1 MDLRKDIYF
10 YADFASFP
18 ATGSTGV
25 LYVDKDTGF
34 IYSWNG
40 STYLAS
46 GTGGL
51 NYLGTWNANT
61 NSPTI
66 TSGVGSN
73 GDYYIVGTPGTTNID
88 GISSWDIGDW
98 IIFGGSAWQ
107 KIDNSE
113 TTGYVTS
120 VGGTAPIASSGGTTP
135 TISISQANG
144 STDGYL
150 SSTDWTTFNNKVSS
164 NIYTANGTVTGNR
177 TIDLN
182 GNTLKFSNGIV
193 EFDQGSSNSGEIRL
207 YEDSDFGTNKV
218 FLRAPQAMASD
229 VTFFFPP
236 NNGTNGYVLSTNGA
250 GATSWIAASGGLTKF
265 TEAENTSAPNGTVY
279 VDSLTAAA
287 SSTDADAAIVPKGA
301 GALIAAVP
309 NNLTSGGNKRGQYA
323 VDWQMI
329 RNANTQVASGNRSVI
344 LGGYNNKS
352 AGDYSVTAG
361 ESNNITG
368 THSVALAFGN
378 GISGNYSFAIGDSNT
393 VSANSSGAIGSTNNI
408 ASGRNYAFTSGG
420 NNTISGSGQYQTALG
435 YNNTVSANVGVA
447 VGYQNTASGGSDVA
461 IGRLNIANGTDSVSI
476 GTSNTNS
483 GYGSQALGFSL
494 NVTGTYATALG
505 NSSSASGLRG
515 LAFGYNNGSSGI
527 SSTTLGNSNLAS
539 AQDSMALGNR
549 NTANGQNSLAYGFY
563 AHTFG
568 IAGRKSYASGR
579 EATDGDSQYSKF
591 VLHKRTTGNTA
602 TTLTTDSGAGGAANQ
617 VILSN
622 QSAYRFKGT
631 IIGKKS
637 GTTDTAA
644 WDIDGL
650 IVRGANAA
658 ATTLIVGNVNVISN
672 TPAWG
677 TPTLTADTTNG
688 GLQVQVTGAAATNIQ
703 WTAVIETTEVIYA

>member
-18 ATGSTGV
+18 ANGSTGV

-40 STYLAS
+40 STYLAA

-73 GDYYIVGTPGTTNID
+73 GDYYIVGTPGTTSID

-265 TEAENTSAPNGTVY
+265 TEAESTSAPNGTVY

-287 SSTDADAAIVPKGA
+287 SSTNADFAIKPKGN
-301 GALIAAVP
+301 GAFILAVP
-309 NNLTSGGNKRGQYA
+309 DNTTTGGNKRGQYA
-323 VDWQMI
+323 VDLQFY
-329 RNANTQVASGNRSVI
+329 RSNANQVASGNYTFVVGTSSRATSSNDVAI
-344 LGGYNNKS
+344 GSDCLSSGGVSMSLNGATASGSNATAIGRIATSSGNQSFSIGGYS
-352 AGDYSVTAG
+352 GGTISSGIASLAAQGSISSGDYSFSVGYQCIAN
-361 ESNNITG
+361 SN
-368 THSVALAFGN
+368 HSVAL
-378 GISGNYSFAIGDSNT
+378 
-393 VSANSSGAIGSTNNI
+393 
-408 ASGRNYAFTSGG
+408 GRES
-420 NNTISGSGQYQTALG
+420 
-435 YNNTVSANVGVA
+435 
-447 VGYQNTASGGSDVA
+447 
-461 IGRLNIANGTDSVSI
+461 
-476 GTSNTNS
+476 
-483 GYGSQALGFSL
+483 
-494 NVTGTYATALG
+494 
-505 NSSSASGLRG
+505 
-515 LAFGYNNGSSGI
+515 
-527 SSTTLGNSNLAS
+527 
-539 AQDSMALGNR
+539 
-549 NTANGQNSLAYGFY
+549 
-563 AHTFG
+563 HTFG
-568 IAGRKSYASGR
+568 IIGRQAYASGI
-579 EATDGDSQYSKF
+579 EGTTGDAQASKF
-591 VLHKRTTGNTA
+591 ILRERTTGNTA
-602 TTLTTDSGAGGAANQ
+602 TTLTSDSGSASTNNQ

-622 QSAYRFKGT
+622 QSAYRFKGS
-631 IIGKKS
+631 IVGKQS
-637 GTTDTAA
+637 GSVNAA
-644 WDIDGL
+644 VWDIDGF

-658 ATTLIVGNVNVISN
+658 ATTLNISNVTLVQN

-677 TPTLTADTTNG
+677 TPTLAADTTNG
-688 GLQVQVTGAAATNIQ
+688 GLQVQVIGAAATNIQ